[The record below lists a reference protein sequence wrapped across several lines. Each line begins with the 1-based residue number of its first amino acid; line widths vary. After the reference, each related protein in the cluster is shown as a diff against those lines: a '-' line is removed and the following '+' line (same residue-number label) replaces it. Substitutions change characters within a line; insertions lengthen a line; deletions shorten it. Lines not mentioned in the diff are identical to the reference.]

1 MSSTRISSS
10 GTGRNVR
17 YYIAALCMLPTLVLG
32 GIRPHQELRD
42 VFYGEILYH
51 AYQEDFFEA
60 IAHLDNELGQ
70 YYALDEPEL
79 DSFNFHRDQAEFSV
93 GDIELSYRMHLRAGR
108 ALNRVLDENVDPAE
122 RNDAA
127 YRLARLYYR
136 RQEYVNALH
145 AIELVRGDVPE
156 KIANDESFLRAQIY
170 VATGKFPDAIELLKT
185 LRGDEEY
192 EGYIEYN
199 LGMAYLL
206 SGQQEQGLAMLDK
219 LGEISSDDEAVLALK
234 DKGNL
239 KLAYTYLDAGQPQ
252 KARIYFD
259 RVRLDG
265 PFSNRALLGAGW
277 VEVSENR
284 FDRALVPWTVLH
296 GRLQTNASVQEAM
309 MAVPYAY
316 SKLDV
321 HGKAAIMY
329 GEALDVFGDEIDNLD
344 ASIKSIRE
352 GKFMQALIDKN
363 AEKDK
368 NWVVNLRDL
377 PESPETRYIME
388 LLASHDFQESLKNY
402 KDLAELRDYLSVWL
416 DNLETFEEIIA
427 IRKAYYE
434 PLLPEVEREFKKL
447 DSRIKLRVEQRARL
461 NDRIQSL
468 LVSRRPEYL
477 ATANERSV
485 IDRLARIKVDLEA
498 NPGSGSDDIRYRMQR
513 LDGLMQWQINQAY
526 DERLTSAYEHLQ
538 ELEDEIDEMN
548 KRYRSF
554 VRTRQAATQSYEG
567 YAIPIQ
573 QLRTRIKT
581 AQINLR
587 GVMARQ
593 GRMLETL
600 AINELDR
607 RRKRLEEYQ
616 VKARFALAESYDRAT
631 KAQEKREI
639 EALQVQA
646 KEALKNAEPATDANV
661 RAEQEITPVVAP

>member
-1 MSSTRISSS
+1 
-10 GTGRNVR
+10 VR
-17 YYIAALCMLPTLVLG
+17 YLIAWLCLLPSLVLG

-51 AYQEDFFEA
+51 AYQEDYFEA
-60 IAHLDNELGQ
+60 ISHLDNELGQ

-108 ALNRVLDENVDPAE
+108 ALNRVLDENVEAEE

-145 AIELVRGDVPE
+145 AIELIKGDMPE
-156 KIANDESFLRAQIY
+156 KIANDETFLRAQIY
-170 VATGKFPDAIELLKT
+170 VATGKFADAIDLLKS

-192 EGYIEYN
+192 EGYTEYN

-206 SGQQEQGLAMLDK
+206 SGQQEDGLAMLDK
-219 LGEISSDDEAVLALK
+219 LGEVSSDDEAVLALK

-252 KARIYFD
+252 QARIYFD

-284 FDRALVPWTVLH
+284 FERALVPWTVLH

-329 GEALDVFGDEIDNLD
+329 GKALDVFGNEIDNLD

-352 GKFMQALIDKN
+352 GKFLQALIDKN
-363 AEKDK
+363 GEKDS
-368 NWVVNLRDL
+368 NWVVNLRNL

-402 KDLAELRDYLSVWL
+402 KDLADLRQYLSVWL
-416 DNLETFEEIIA
+416 DNLDTFEEIIA

-447 DSRIKLRVEQRARL
+447 DSRIKLRVEQRGRL
-461 NDRIQSL
+461 NERIKSL
-468 LVSRRPEYL
+468 LVSRRPEDL
-477 ATANERSV
+477 ATANERSI
-485 IDRLARIKVDLEA
+485 IDRLARLKLDLEA
-498 NPGSGSDDIRYRMQR
+498 NPGLASEETRYRLQR
-513 LDGLMQWQINQAY
+513 LDGLMQWKINQAY
-526 DERLTSAYEHLQ
+526 DSRLTSAYEHLQ
-538 ELEDEIDEMN
+538 ELEDEIDEMH

-567 YAIPIQ
+567 YTVPIQ

-587 GVMARQ
+587 GIMARQ

-607 RRKRLEEYQ
+607 RRKHLEDYQ

-631 KAQEKREI
+631 KAQEKKEI
-639 EALQVQA
+639 EALQKKAKQA
-646 KEALKNAEPATDANV
+646 QNNQSLNNAETATDQAQQV
-661 RAEQEITPVVAP
+661 EQAAVAGEAP

>member
-1 MSSTRISSS
+1 
-10 GTGRNVR
+10 
-17 YYIAALCMLPTLVLG
+17 MLPTLVLG

-60 IAHLDNELGQ
+60 ISHLDNELGQ

-145 AIELVRGDVPE
+145 AIELVRGDMPE
-156 KIANDESFLRAQIY
+156 KIANDETFLRAQIY
-170 VATGKFPDAIELLKT
+170 VATGKFSDAIQLLKS

-192 EGYIEYN
+192 EGYTEYN

-206 SGQQEQGLAMLDK
+206 SGQQEQGLAMLDQ
-219 LGEISSDDEAVLALK
+219 LGEISSADEAVLALK

-239 KLAYTYLDAGQPQ
+239 KLAYTYLDAGLPD

-277 VEVSENR
+277 VEVSEKR

-329 GEALDVFGDEIDNLD
+329 GQALDVFGNEIDNLD

-352 GKFMQALIDKN
+352 GKFLLALIDKN

-402 KDLAELRDYLSVWL
+402 KDLADLREYLSVWL

-434 PLLPEVEREFKKL
+434 PLLPEVEKEFKKL

-498 NPGSGSDDIRYRMQR
+498 NPETVNEEISYRLQR

-526 DERLTSAYEHLQ
+526 DSRLTSAYEHLQ

-567 YAIPIQ
+567 YTIPIQ

-587 GVMARQ
+587 GIMARQ

-631 KAQEKREI
+631 KAQEQKEI
-639 EALQVQA
+639 EALQEQA
-646 KEALKNAEPATDANV
+646 KATLKNAEPVKESNV
-661 RAEQEITPVVAP
+661 HAEQDITPGEAQ

>member
-1 MSSTRISSS
+1 
-10 GTGRNVR
+10 
-17 YYIAALCMLPTLVLG
+17 
-32 GIRPHQELRD
+32 
-42 VFYGEILYH
+42 
-51 AYQEDFFEA
+51 
-60 IAHLDNELGQ
+60 
-70 YYALDEPEL
+70 
-79 DSFNFHRDQAEFSV
+79 
-93 GDIELSYRMHLRAGR
+93 
-108 ALNRVLDENVDPAE
+108 E

-145 AIELVRGDVPE
+145 AIELVRGDMPE
-156 KIANDESFLRAQIY
+156 KIANDETFLRAQIY
-170 VATGKFPDAIELLKT
+170 VATGKFSDAIQLLKS

-192 EGYIEYN
+192 EGYTEYN

-206 SGQQEQGLAMLDK
+206 SGQQEQGLAMLDQ
-219 LGEISSDDEAVLALK
+219 LGEISSADEAVLALK

-239 KLAYTYLDAGQPQ
+239 KLAYTYLDAGLPD

-277 VEVSENR
+277 VEVSEKR

-329 GEALDVFGDEIDNLD
+329 GQALDVFGNEIDNLD

-352 GKFMQALIDKN
+352 GKFLLALIDKN

-402 KDLAELRDYLSVWL
+402 KDLADLREYLSVWL

-434 PLLPEVEREFKKL
+434 PLLPEVEKEFKKL
-447 DSRIKLRVEQRARL
+447 DSRIKLRIEQRARL

-498 NPGSGSDDIRYRMQR
+498 NPETVNEEISYRLQR

-526 DERLTSAYEHLQ
+526 DSRLTSAYEHLQ

-567 YAIPIQ
+567 YTIPIQ

-587 GVMARQ
+587 GIMARQ

-631 KAQEKREI
+631 KAQEQKEI
-639 EALQVQA
+639 EALQEQA
-646 KEALKNAEPATDANV
+646 KATLKNAEPVKESNV
-661 RAEQEITPVVAP
+661 HAEQDITPGEAQ